1 MHLDNP
7 LLVHPRPGCEHL
19 RQVSAELLHDGD
31 GLRHRFADS
40 SPQQHARPADW
51 TLGVWRPIYTQTLIP
66 LEFVRYLSNR
76 GQKLIAL
83 LNFTIQL
90 QLFSVCL
97 CILFPLDLKSGCV
110 NIF

>member
-19 RQVSAELLHDGD
+19 RQVSAQLLHDGD

-51 TLGVWRPIYTQTLIP
+51 ALGVWRPIYTQTLIP
-66 LEFVRYLSNR
+66 LESNIYLIGVRN
-76 GQKLIAL
+76 
-83 LNFTIQL
+83 
-90 QLFSVCL
+90 
-97 CILFPLDLKSGCV
+97 
-110 NIF
+110 